1 MSRAINYYFTLVS
14 PWAYIGDALFK
25 SIVGKHGVKVDYRP
39 VNLGKLFPN
48 SGGLPLGQRHP
59 LRQQYRLVELQ
70 RWREKRGLS
79 FAIKPNNWPFDP
91 SLSDRCALAL
101 AQSGQYPAAFISA
114 AFKCVFE
121 QERGLADRAVIADAL
136 KAGGV
141 DPDKILAAADTDA
154 VKAAYDANY
163 DRAIADGAFGSPSYV
178 LDGEVFWGQ
187 DRLELLE
194 DALAS
199 GRKPFTPASA

>member
-1 MSRAINYYFTLVS
+1 MSRSIDYYFTLVS

-25 SIVGKHGVKVDYRP
+25 ATARRHRATIDYRP

-59 LRQQYRLVELQ
+59 LRQQYRLIELQ

-79 FAIKPNNWPFDP
+79 FAIQPKNWPFDP
-91 SLSDRCALAL
+91 TLADRCVLAMVE
-101 AQSGQYPAAFISA
+101 AGHDPAAYVSG
-114 AFKCVFE
+114 AFKAVFE
-121 QERGLADRAVIADAL
+121 QERGLDRSAIADVLTAAGADADKVIALAET
-136 KAGGV
+136 AG
-141 DPDKILAAADTDA
+141 IEN
-154 VKAAYDANY
+154 AYAANY
-163 DRAIADGAFGSPSYV
+163 DRAISAGVFGSPSYV

-199 GRKPFTPASA
+199 GRKAYRQPA